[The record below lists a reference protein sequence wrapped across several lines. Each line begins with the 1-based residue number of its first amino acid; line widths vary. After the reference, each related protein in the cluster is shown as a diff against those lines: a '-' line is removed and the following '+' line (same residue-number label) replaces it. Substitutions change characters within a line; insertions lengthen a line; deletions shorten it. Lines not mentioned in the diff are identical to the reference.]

1 MTGTTEQAE
10 LGTVKIRNP
19 TRSDCAKLAE
29 LINFAGEG
37 LPLYLWQQ
45 AAAPGEDP
53 WKIGRERAARETG
66 SFSYRNAVIAEAGG
80 KVLGALIG
88 YPVPDDPGAID
99 IESTPPMF
107 VPLLELENL
116 AAGAWY
122 VNAVAAYPDARGLGV
137 GSKLMQWAEQ
147 RASALGL
154 EGLSLIVSDANP
166 GARRLYE
173 RLGYTEVARRLMVKE
188 QWQTDG
194 RNWVLMIKKPGQA

>member
-1 MTGTTEQAE
+1 M
-10 LGTVKIRNP
+10 KIRNA
-19 TRSDCAKLAE
+19 TTSDCAELAE

-53 WKIGRERAARETG
+53 WKIGRGRAARETG

-88 YPVPDDPGAID
+88 YPVPDEPDAID

-116 AAGAWY
+116 AAGTWY

-137 GSKLMQWAEQ
+137 GSKLMQWAEV
-147 RASALGL
+147 RASELGL
-154 EGLSLIVSDANP
+154 QGVSLIVSDANP

-173 RLGYTEVARRLMVKE
+173 RLGYAEVARRPMVTE
-188 QWQTDG
+188 HWETEG
-194 RNWVLMIKKPGQA
+194 RNWVLMIKRTRTGMIEP

>member
-1 MTGTTEQAE
+1 M
-10 LGTVKIRNP
+10 KIRDA
-19 TRSDCAKLAE
+19 TRSDCAALSE

-37 LPLYLWQQ
+37 LPLYLWRQT
-45 AAAPGEDP
+45 AAPGEDP
-53 WKIGRERAARETG
+53 WKIGRERAARETV
-66 SFSYRNAVIAEAGG
+66 SFSYRNAVIAEVDG
-80 KVLGALIG
+80 KVAGALVG
-88 YPVPDDPGAID
+88 YPVSAEPEAID
-99 IESTPPMF
+99 VADTPPMF

-116 AAGAWY
+116 AAATWY
-122 VNAVAAYPDARGLGV
+122 VNAVAAFPDARGLGV

-154 EGLSLIVSDANP
+154 EGISLIVSDANP

-173 RLGYTEVARRLMVKE
+173 RLGYAEVARRPMVRE